1 MKSKK
6 VASTKA
12 PLKTKS
18 RSDAFDR
25 HIGQKLKSVR
35 AVKEV
40 TQEELATALGIT
52 FQQVQKYEMGANRIS
67 ATRLYAIAKILEVNV
82 SDFYEGYEEETSVSS
97 FLTDIEKDK
106 ELAALL
112 RGWKGIKNKELKKT
126 VLKLFRTMVESQG
139 D

>member
-1 MKSKK
+1 M
-6 VASTKA
+6 
-12 PLKTKS
+12 KTKS

-82 SDFYEGYEEETSVSS
+82 SDFYEGYEEETAVSS

-106 ELAALL
+106 ELAALV